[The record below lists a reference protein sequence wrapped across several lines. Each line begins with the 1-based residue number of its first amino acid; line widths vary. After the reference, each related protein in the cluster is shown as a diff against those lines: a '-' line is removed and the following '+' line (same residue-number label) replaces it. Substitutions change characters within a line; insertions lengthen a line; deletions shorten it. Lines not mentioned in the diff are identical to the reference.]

1 MSGLLAGR
9 RIVVPETRELDVLA
23 QMLERQGATA
33 IRCPLVSIHDTPDQA
48 PVVAWLR
55 RFTEHPPED
64 LILMT
69 GEGLQRLVGFA
80 RRAGMEDAFR
90 AVLGKVRKITRGP
103 KPVRRLRELGLDA
116 DLAAEPPTSEGIVAA
131 LQGQD
136 LSGRRI
142 AVQLYPDLQTSALLD
157 FLEQKGAKAD
167 PVLCY
172 VYGSQTEDARVVE
185 IIDEMAEGRVDL
197 ITFTSSPQVRRL
209 EEVAGKNRR
218 EARLREGL
226 RRTTIAAVGPVVGR
240 AIEQAGARVSIMPE
254 NFHMRPMVTAILE
267 ALDLEG

>member
-9 RIVVPETRELDVLA
+9 RIVVPEMRELDVLA

-33 IRCPLVSIHDTPDQA
+33 IRCPLVSIHDTPDEA

-55 RFTEHPPED
+55 RFTEHPPDD

-69 GEGLQRLVGFA
+69 GEGLQRFVGFA
-80 RRAGMEDAFR
+80 RRAGMEEAFR
-90 AVLGKVRKITRGP
+90 ALLGKLRMITRGP

-142 AVQLYPDLQTSALLD
+142 AVQLYPDLRTSALLD
-157 FLEQKGAKAD
+157 FLEQNGAKAD
-167 PVLCY
+167 TVLCY

-197 ITFTSSPQVRRL
+197 ITVTSSPHVRRPQR
-209 EEVAGKNRR
+209 VPRKNRP
-218 EARLREGL
+218 A
-226 RRTTIAAVGPVVGR
+226 
-240 AIEQAGARVSIMPE
+240 S
-254 NFHMRPMVTAILE
+254 RPLGVP
-267 ALDLEG
+267 G

>member
-1 MSGLLAGR
+1 MSGVLAGR

-33 IRCPLVSIHDTPDQA
+33 IRCPLVSIHDTPDEA
-48 PVVAWLR
+48 AVVGWLR
-55 RFTEHPPED
+55 RFVDTPPDD

-90 AVLGKVRKITRGP
+90 ATLANVRKITRGP
-103 KPVRRLRELGLDA
+103 KPVRRLRELGLEA
-116 DLAAEPPTSEGIVAA
+116 DLAADPPTSEGIVAV
-131 LQGQD
+131 LKQEG
-136 LSGRRI
+136 LSGRRV
-142 AVQLYPDLQTSALLD
+142 AVQLYPELQSSALLD
-157 FLEQKGAKAD
+157 FLEQQDADVD

-218 EARLREGL
+218 EARLREAL
-226 RRTTIAAVGPVVGR
+226 RRTTVAAVGPVVGR
-240 AIEQAGARVSIMPE
+240 AVEQAGARVSIMPE
-254 NFHMRPMVTAILE
+254 NFHMRPMVNAILE
-267 ALDLEG
+267 ALDIEG